1 MNRKMI
7 TIASMTGLLT
17 IASVTYA
24 EKEVDSHRLEPCLNG
39 EVSALGLY
47 STQAE
52 EDAAL
57 AKAKALV
64 QAGGWQQ
71 QVVTVKQ
78 GNGLM

>member
-7 TIASMTGLLT
+7 VIASMTGLLT
-17 IASVTYA
+17 IASMTYA
-24 EKEVDSHRLEPCLNG
+24 ENEVDSHRLEPCLNG

-57 AKAKALV
+57 AKALG
-64 QAGGWQQ
+64 QAGRWQQ
-71 QVVTVKQ
+71 RVVTVKQ
-78 GNGLM
+78 SNGLM